1 MNDSGR
7 MDAALRR
14 VLSPLPSRLVLVSL
28 AALFVAERVLGDEG
42 AQTVGRGVAALLFFG
57 GVALHLFFRRGAP
70 PAGGRYSTAILL
82 SYAGLACG
90 ALLYALHVSLAE
102 QPEDPL
108 GGYALVASLVVF
120 VTHTGILLA
129 IELTGAPMRAAGFV
143 EMRRVKQAAGT
154 AATLAFAFG
163 GLALLNVAAAKVEW
177 RKDLSF
183 AAPTSPSHATLS
195 LLEASERDVE
205 LFLFFEKGSPVL
217 TELGDYFDGLEKAGA
232 KMTVLDQ
239 ALDAGLAKDLK
250 VSRNGTVAFRSG
262 ERSETW
268 YVGTDR
274 DAARRKVRKIDEEV
288 RTRLSKLTRDA
299 KTLYFTTGHGERG
312 ERAAKPGERAAAS
325 TFAKLA
331 KALNAKIKP
340 LGLREGLGAKI
351 PDDADAVIVHG
362 PESKFLPGEVEALKA
377 YVESGGS
384 VMLLLEPGTDHGLEP
399 VLEVLGVEGP
409 TAPLLNEQEFVRRT
423 HTNADHAFLF
433 AASFASHKSVKALND
448 ARGRVALLFLRAG
461 ELGRANGSKAKVTF
475 IARSRSG
482 TFADENDNGRFDEGE
497 AKKVRDFAA
506 AAEVPVEGK
515 PEARGIV
522 VADSDVLSDALLI
535 TEANAAFG
543 YEAVLWLLRD
553 DAAGGAVDMDDDV
566 PIVHTRDE
574 DSFWFYGTTV
584 VAPAL
589 VLLAGLLFV
598 RSRRRRRTS

>member
-28 AALFVAERVLGDEG
+28 AVLFVAERVLGDEG
-42 AQTVGRGVAALLFFG
+42 AQTVGRGVAALLFLG
-57 GVALHLFFRRGAP
+57 GVALHLVFRRGAP
-70 PAGGRYSTAILL
+70 PAGRRYSTAILL

-195 LLEASERDVE
+195 LLEASEREVE

-232 KMTVLDQ
+232 QMTVLDQ

-384 VMLLLEPGTDHGLEP
+384 VMLLLEPGTDHGLDP

-409 TAPLLNEQEFVRRT
+409 TTPLLNEQEFVRRT

-461 ELGRANGSKAKVTF
+461 ELGREKGSKAKVTF

-506 AAEVPVEGK
+506 AVEVPVESK